1 MLALVILACAGLD
14 QLTPPSPV
22 PSGRAIGFPVDD
34 AMQDIASLAPEPHPN
49 GSSANARVREQLLAR
64 LSSMGLHPRVQRAR
78 VYSPKDFHTHE
89 IFNVM
94 ARLPGRV
101 AGDKALMLAAHYD
114 SAPLAPGAA
123 DDACSV
129 AVLLE
134 TMRLLKAAPP
144 LRNDVILLI
153 TDGEENWCLGARAFV
168 ASDPWAKDVGMVLNF
183 DNRGT
188 RGPVI
193 LFETSPGNEAMI
205 RQAVSASPS
214 PLATSAAYEVYRR
227 MPNDTDFTFFRRA
240 GLQGLNF
247 AMLDGYAYYH
257 RAGDT
262 PEHLSPA
269 SLAHAASYALP
280 LARRFGDMDLAALP
294 IDRDAV
300 YFNVLRGWVV
310 SYPARWVWP
319 ITALALLLL
328 ITAAAVAGRHK
339 LITWQGLGGAFLRL
353 VAALGLSLLLHYD
366 GEKLAI
372 WLQQRHAALRQ
383 PAFDTFATFVLAAA
397 SIAVTIAATGWRV
410 RQVGAERH
418 LLGLL
423 LTAAVLV
430 ALSGKLGGMTYLAT
444 WPLVF
449 GAAALLGS
457 TIRPAWQRVWALLAA
472 APVCLL
478 LLPTLDLLYLAVT
491 LRMAVL
497 VAPIAVLAAWLVAAA
512 WAQEAGSAVREIPRT
527 HVESA
532 PQ

>member
-1 MLALVILACAGLD
+1 
-14 QLTPPSPV
+14 
-22 PSGRAIGFPVDD
+22 
-34 AMQDIASLAPEPHPN
+34 
-49 GSSANARVREQLLAR
+49 
-64 LSSMGLHPRVQRAR
+64 
-78 VYSPKDFHTHE
+78 
-89 IFNVM
+89 
-94 ARLPGRV
+94 
-101 AGDKALMLAAHYD
+101 MLAAHYD

-134 TMRLLKAAPP
+134 TMRVLQKGPP
-144 LRNDVILLI
+144 LRNDIILLI

-193 LFETSPGNEAMI
+193 LFETSAGNEAMI
-205 RQAVSASPS
+205 RQAVAAAPD

-240 GLQGLNF
+240 GLRGMNF

-294 IDRDAV
+294 AHWDAV
-300 YFNVLRGWVV
+300 YFNVWRGCVV
-310 SYPARWVWP
+310 AYSIRWVWP
-319 ITALALLLL
+319 LTVIVLLLL
-328 ITAAAVAGRHK
+328 IAAAATAGWHRRM
-339 LITWQGLGGAFLRL
+339 TWRGVCGAVLRL
-353 VAALGLSLLLHYD
+353 AAALGLALLISYD
-366 GEKLAI
+366 GATLAV

-383 PAFDTFATFVLAAA
+383 PAFDTFATLLLAGAC
-397 SIAVTIAATGWRV
+397 IAVTIACMWCRGRRA
-410 RQVGAERH
+410 GAECH

-423 LTAAVLV
+423 LAAAVLI
-430 ALSGKLGGMTYLAT
+430 ALSSGLGGMTYLVA
-444 WPLVF
+444 WPVIF
-449 GAAALLGS
+449 GAAALIGS
-457 TIRPAWQRVWALLAA
+457 IAWPKWRPVWGLLAA
-472 APVCLL
+472 VPVCLL

-497 VAPIAVLAAWLVAAA
+497 VAPVAVLAAWLVAAA
-512 WAQEAGSAVREIPRT
+512 LVPDADSAVRQIDRT
-527 HVESA
+527 HVEPP